1 MRKVAAPARGVACLA
16 IGALVLAGC
25 GSSHHET
32 PEAKLLNEQLKIP
45 GVTKHVPPPKPVAAS
60 YSVTLSG
67 FPRGAGSKR
76 GSPNG
81 SALALI
87 DVNPTTNELCWTF
100 KQVKNI
106 PHPTVARLFRLGA
119 IFSRQFVTS
128 EVGIPLGH
136 TYTPAG
142 CIREDPRIL
151 GLVTSKPQQFY
162 VNIHDAEYPVG
173 AVRGP
178 LVG

>member
-1 MRKVAAPARGVACLA
+1 MQKLAGPGGGVACLA
-16 IGALVLAGC
+16 IVVVMLAGC
-25 GSSHHET
+25 GSSNET
-32 PEAKLLNEQLKIP
+32 PQAKLLKKQLSVP
-45 GVTKHVPPPKPVAAS
+45 GVSKYEPPAKPVAAS

-67 FPRGAGSKR
+67 FPRGAGSRR

-100 KQVKNI
+100 KQVQNI
-106 PHPTVARLFRLGA
+106 PHPTKALLFRLGA
-119 IFSRQFVTS
+119 IFPVRFVTS
-128 EVGIPLGH
+128 SVGIPLGH

-142 CIREDPRIL
+142 CIREDPRVL
-151 GLVTSKPQQFY
+151 GLVTSKPQEFY
-162 VNIHDAEYPVG
+162 VNIHDAEYPLG